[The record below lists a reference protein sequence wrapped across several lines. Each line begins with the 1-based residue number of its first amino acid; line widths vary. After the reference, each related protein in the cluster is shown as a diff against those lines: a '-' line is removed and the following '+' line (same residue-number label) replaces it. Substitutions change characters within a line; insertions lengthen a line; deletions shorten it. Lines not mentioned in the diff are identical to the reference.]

1 VTQVEQGMCWA
12 QREHQMLA
20 QMEYQKLLDIWH
32 I

>member
-1 VTQVEQGMCWA
+1 VTQVGQGMRWA

-20 QMEYQKLLDIWH
+20 QMEYQKLLDTWH